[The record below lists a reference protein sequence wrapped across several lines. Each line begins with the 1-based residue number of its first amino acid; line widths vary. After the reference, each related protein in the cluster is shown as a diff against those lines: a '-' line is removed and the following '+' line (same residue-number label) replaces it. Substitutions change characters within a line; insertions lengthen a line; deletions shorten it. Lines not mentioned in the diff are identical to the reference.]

1 MIAIALYMTAAFGS
15 AILLFSAET
24 FFTKLLLPLL
34 GGAPSVWNASVF
46 FYELLVL
53 AAYGYVHWSTAL
65 LGVRRQLL
73 LHVALLSAAFA
84 FLPLHLHAGA
94 APPQDAAPIPWLLLT
109 LTSAVAAPLL
119 LIASSGPLLQSCF
132 SSTDH
137 PVARDPYFIYS
148 ASNAGS
154 MAILIAYPVVI
165 EPFLTLSR
173 QTHVWT
179 WCYGAE
185 VLLICACG
193 TILLGSRTSAAGA
206 PATGV
211 ERVPP
216 RRTVPTALKRTE
228 WVVLAFLPSSM
239 SLGVTT
245 YISSDIAVIPLLWV
259 LPLAIYLLTFAMAFA
274 RRPLISISA
283 LLRLWPICVTAVC
296 ITLLGNATLPVGI
309 TIILHMSA
317 LFVAALLCHSYLS
330 GAKPSVDGLTE
341 FYVWVALGGLLGGA
355 FKSLIAPHLFN
366 SVAEY
371 PLVLATICFLPAIKG
386 EGGPPSSWQAVA
398 VMAASIAVLTVAAG
412 LSDEHLSGTQ
422 AVSLRFIAFGVPAL
436 VCYFLSRRPLAYA
449 TCVAVL
455 LGIGRLFPATG
466 SHVLFAARNFFG
478 INEVTADS
486 AGKYH
491 MLVNG
496 ITLHGMQ
503 SLSPE
508 RRREPLTY
516 YHPTG
521 PAGDV
526 FARYGGSPGLKVG
539 VIGLGAGSLAA
550 YAKPGQSWAFFEID
564 PVVVAIARDD
574 HFFTFLRDSPAI
586 TEIIVGD
593 GRLSLQRASSKRF
606 DILVVDAFSS
616 DVIPVHLATRE
627 ALSLYAKR
635 LTPHGI
641 LLFHISNLH
650 VDLEPVLTRVAEG
663 AGFHCLTRE
672 DTDQRLLSAIP
683 GKSPS
688 VWMTMARDKADL
700 ARFAADIHWRES
712 RADSSQPPWT
722 DDYSSIIRVLHWW

>member
-1 MIAIALYMTAAFGS
+1 MAAAFGS
-15 AILLFSAET
+15 AVLLFSAET

-53 AAYGYVHWSTAL
+53 AAYGYVHWSTTL

-137 PVARDPYFIYS
+137 PVARNPYFIYS

-154 MAILIAYPVVI
+154 MAILIAYPVII

-173 QTHVWT
+173 QAHIWT

-185 VLLICACG
+185 VLLVCACG
-193 TILLGSRTSAAGA
+193 AFVVSSRRSAAGT
-206 PATGV
+206 PSTGAGG
-211 ERVPP
+211 VPSQ
-216 RRTVPTALKRTE
+216 RSMPTALNRTE
-228 WVVLAFLPSSM
+228 WVLLAFLPSSL

-274 RRPLISISA
+274 RHPLVAIST
-283 LLRLWPICVTAVC
+283 LVRFWPICVLAVC
-296 ITLLGNATLPVGI
+296 ITLLGNATLPAAL
-309 TIILHMSA
+309 TIVLHLSA

-330 GAKPSVDGLTE
+330 AARPSVDGLTE

-355 FKSLIAPHLFN
+355 FNSLIAPHLFN

-371 PLVLATICFLPAIKG
+371 PLVLAAICFLPAVKGGIKIA
-386 EGGPPSSWQAVA
+386 SSWRVAAAMAVFC
-398 VMAASIAVLTVAAG
+398 AVLTAAAG
-412 LSDEHLSGTQ
+412 LSAEHLPATTS
-422 AVSLRFIAFGVPAL
+422 VSFRFVAFGIPAL

-449 TCVAVL
+449 ACVAAL
-455 LGIGRLFPATG
+455 LGVGGLFPATG
-466 SHVLFAARNFFG
+466 SHVLFSARNFFG
-478 INEVTADS
+478 INEVTADA

-526 FARYGGSPGLKVG
+526 FARYGGSPGLRVG

-550 YAKPGQSWAFFEID
+550 YAKPGQFWTFFEID
-564 PVVVAIARDD
+564 PAVVAIARDD
-574 HFFTFLRDSPAI
+574 NYFTFLKDSPAI

-593 GRLSLQRASSKRF
+593 GRLSLQRSLSERF

-616 DVIPVHLATRE
+616 DVIPVHLATFE

-635 LTPHGI
+635 LSPHGT

-650 VDLEPVLTRVAEG
+650 LDLEPVLTRVAEE
-663 AGFHCLTRE
+663 AGFNCLTRE
-672 DTDQRLLSAIP
+672 DTDQALISAIP

-688 VWMTMARDKADL
+688 VWMAMARDRADL
-700 ARFAADIHWRES
+700 ARLAADIRWRES